1 MNNMDMTNYFNIDFT
16 KNELK
21 RYLKNGIEPELCI
34 KIDDNDYMIIPLKDK
49 ISFQQIGKTKE
60 IFFKDVEE
68 LFAKELINGI
78 ILNRDWNKVKQIWFY

>member
-1 MNNMDMTNYFNIDFT
+1 MDMTNYFNIDFT
-16 KNELK
+16 KTELNS
-21 RYLKNGIEPELCI
+21 YLENGKELELCI
-34 KIDDNDYMIIPLKDK
+34 EIDDKDYIIIPLKNK
-49 ISFQQIGKTKE
+49 ISFQWIGKTKE